1 MDSRKLVLKE
11 TIILAIGVAI
21 CCAAMVAVFA
31 AFGHFNLAV
40 VLSALAGCVFTVL
53 NYFFMA
59 VVISLAADRA
69 RDGQVQQ
76 AKKMVQLSSTVR
88 LAILAVALISGY
100 LLGGNLLALAL
111 PLLFQRP
118 VLMLVQFF
126 RKKGD

>member
-11 TIILAIGVAI
+11 TMILAIGVAL
-21 CCAAMVAVFA
+21 CCAAMVAAFA
-31 AFGHFNLAV
+31 AFGQFTLAV
-40 VLSALAGCVFTVL
+40 VLSALAGCVFTIL

-88 LAILAVALISGY
+88 LITLAVALISGH

-118 VLMLVQFF
+118 ALMLVQFF